1 VARKNAKQTRYDR
14 MTQWQQR
21 RVDRKFTR
29 RKDGRD
35 WAAKLFEKLKEGDL
49 DGSDKTKVR

>member
-1 VARKNAKQTRYDR
+1 MARKNAKQTRYDR

-29 RKDGRD
+29 RKDGAD
-35 WAAKLFEKLKEGDL
+35 WAAKLFEKLKEGDA
-49 DGSDKTKVR
+49 DGSDKT